1 MRMIPNWPYDTG
13 SQAEKRMF
21 ERLRA
26 AFDDRYVA
34 FHSLKPT
41 RHPHKR
47 FPEIDFVICGPE
59 GLYAIEVKGG
69 RVACHEGVWRYQDRN
84 GRVVRS
90 QESPFRQ
97 AETALHG
104 LMGDLRANLP
114 EDVLDRLTTGYG
126 VVFPDCEWRSD
137 GAEWDPAMLAGARR
151 SRDLEGWLRGLF
163 KYWRARAG
171 RTGRPDDDD
180 GALARLQGYLRPEV
194 DAPEREEAVRLL
206 HRVEDAGR
214 RIEGLTK
221 DQMRMADVAEANPRV
236 LCAGGA
242 GTGKTF
248 LAEELARRWAEA
260 GLQVALVCRSPWLR
274 HRLASRLSMPGL
286 SVSLI
291 DGVRLDCRRAG
302 LERFDALI
310 VDEGQDLFEMSCIE
324 TLDGVLAGGLE
335 AGRWCWF
342 HDLNNQSLTPRF
354 DRRAKD
360 YLESLD
366 PVRMP
371 LRINCRNTRIILG
384 WIQDALDADLG
395 VHGAGA
401 GPAVRR
407 QGAATRQESA
417 ELTAREIGELVDVGG
432 LAPGS
437 VTILSP
443 FDLAESSVALMPPH
457 AARRIRRLDEY
468 SMRDLPGDKV
478 GFARIEEFK
487 GLENEAIVVV
497 DLPAPDGRGRKSAEH
512 YVAMS
517 RARSVLSLIYPQS
530 RLPGCAPPGTRPS
543 RIAVKVPESTGPSSP
558 SASASLPA
566 QTLVSRGTGP
576 FRA

>member
-1 MRMIPNWPYDTG
+1 MRMIPSWPCDTG
-13 SQAEKRMF
+13 SQAEKRIF

-26 AFDDRYVA
+26 AFDDRYAA

-41 RHPHKR
+41 RHPRKR
-47 FPEIDFVICGPE
+47 FPEIDFVVCGPE

-69 RVACHEGVWRYQDRN
+69 RVACHDGVWRYRDRN
-84 GRVVRS
+84 GAVARS

-104 LMGDLRANLP
+104 LVEDLRANLP
-114 EDVLDRLTTGYG
+114 EDLLDRLTTGYG
-126 VVFPDCEWRSD
+126 VVFPDCEWRAA
-137 GAEWDPAMLAGARR
+137 GAEWDPAMLADVRR

-163 KYWRARAG
+163 GYWRARGG
-171 RTGRPDDDD
+171 RSGRIDDD
-180 GALARLQGYLRPEV
+180 ALARLQGYLRPEV
-194 DAPEREEAVRLL
+194 DAPEGEEAARWLRPAVDDHERRLPGPCAESRVRSLRPEPDAPERAEAPRLL
-206 HRVEDAGR
+206 HQVEDARR
-214 RIEGLTK
+214 RIERLTD
-221 DQMRMADVAEANPRV
+221 DQMRMADVAESNPRV

-248 LAEELARRWAEA
+248 LAEGLARRWAEA
-260 GLQVALVCRSPWLR
+260 GLQAALVCRSPWLK
-274 HRLASRLSMPGL
+274 HHLASRLSMPGL
-286 SVSLI
+286 VVSSI

-310 VDEGQDLFEMSCIE
+310 VDEGQDLFEMGCIE
-324 TLDGVLAGGLE
+324 TLDCVLVGGLE

-354 DRRAKD
+354 ERCAKD
-360 YLESLD
+360 HLESLD

-371 LRINCRNTRIILG
+371 LRINCRNTRVILE
-384 WIQDALDADLG
+384 WIQDTLDADLG

-407 QGAATRQESA
+407 QGAATRRESA
-417 ELTAREIGELVDVGG
+417 ERVAGEIVELVDVGG

-443 FDLAESSVALMPPH
+443 FDLAESSVALMPPD
-457 AARRIRRLDEY
+457 AARRVRRLDEY
-468 SMRDLPGDKV
+468 SMREAPGDKV
-478 GFARIEEFK
+478 GFARIGEFK

-497 DLPAPDGRGRKSAEH
+497 DLPAPEGAGRRSAEH

-517 RARSVLSLIYPQS
+517 RARSVLSLIH
-530 RLPGCAPPGTRPS
+530 RD
-543 RIAVKVPESTGPSSP
+543 
-558 SASASLPA
+558 PA
-566 QTLVSRGTGP
+566 
-576 FRA
+576 

>member
-1 MRMIPNWPYDTG
+1 MRMIPSWPCDTG
-13 SQAEKRMF
+13 SQAEKRIF

-26 AFDDRYVA
+26 AFDDRYAA

-41 RHPHKR
+41 RHPRKR
-47 FPEIDFVICGPE
+47 FPEIDFVVCGPE

-69 RVACHEGVWRYQDRN
+69 RVACHDGVWRYRDRN
-84 GRVVRS
+84 GAVALS

-104 LMGDLRANLP
+104 LVEDLRANLP
-114 EDVLDRLTTGYG
+114 EDLLDRLTTGYG
-126 VVFPDCEWRSD
+126 VVFPDCEWRAA
-137 GAEWDPAMLAGARR
+137 GAEWDPAMLADVRR

-163 KYWRARAG
+163 GYWRARGG
-171 RTGRPDDDD
+171 RSGRIDDN
-180 GALARLQGYLRPEV
+180 ALARLQGYLRPEV
-194 DAPEREEAVRLL
+194 DAPEAEEAARWLRPAVDGHERRPPGPCAESRIRSLRPEPDDAPAGEEAPRLL
-206 HRVEDAGR
+206 HQVEDAR
-214 RIEGLTK
+214 QRIERLTD

-248 LAEELARRWAEA
+248 LAEGLARRWAEA
-260 GLQVALVCRSPWLR
+260 GLQVALVCRSPWLK
-274 HRLASRLSMPGL
+274 HHLASRLSMPGL
-286 SVSLI
+286 TVSSI

-310 VDEGQDLFEMSCIE
+310 VDEGQDLFEMRCIE
-324 TLDGVLAGGLE
+324 TLDGVLVGGLE

-360 YLESLD
+360 HLESLD

-371 LRINCRNTRIILG
+371 LRINCRNTRVILE
-384 WIQDALDADLG
+384 WIQDTLDADLG

-417 ELTAREIGELVDVGG
+417 ERVAGEIVELVDVGG

-437 VTILSP
+437 VTVLSP
-443 FDLAESSVALMPPH
+443 FDLAESSVALMPPD
-457 AARRIRRLDEY
+457 AARRVRRLDEY
-468 SMRDLPGDKV
+468 SMRDAPGDRV
-478 GFARIEEFK
+478 GFARIGEFK

-497 DLPAPDGRGRKSAEH
+497 DLPAPDGTDRRSAEH

-517 RARSVLSLIYPQS
+517 RARSVLSLIH
-530 RLPGCAPPGTRPS
+530 RD
-543 RIAVKVPESTGPSSP
+543 
-558 SASASLPA
+558 PA
-566 QTLVSRGTGP
+566 
-576 FRA
+576 

>member
-1 MRMIPNWPYDTG
+1 MRMIPSSPYDTG
-13 SQAEKRMF
+13 SQAEKLVF
-21 ERLRA
+21 DRLRR

-34 FHSLKPT
+34 YHSLKPT
-41 RHPHKR
+41 RHPFKR

-59 GLYAIEVKGG
+59 GLYVLEIKGG
-69 RVACHEGVWRYQDRN
+69 RIACRNGLWEYQDRN
-84 GRVVRS
+84 GRTDRS

-104 LMGDLRANLP
+104 LIQDFRDNLP
-114 EDVLDRLTTGYG
+114 ADTLARFITGYG
-126 VVFPDCEWRSD
+126 VVFPDCEWRTR
-137 GAEWDPAMLAGARR
+137 GAEWDPAMLADKHR
-151 SRDLEGWLRGLF
+151 SRDLEGWLRVLF
-163 KYWRARAG
+163 QYWRQRQG
-171 RTGRPDDDD
+171 GPGHPDN
-180 GALARLQGYLRPEV
+180 GALRQLQEYLRPEV
-194 DAPEREEAVRLL
+194 DTPSETDATLVDQVEGVRR
-206 HRVEDAGR
+206 RVERFTD
-214 RIEGLTK
+214 

-248 LAEELARRWAEA
+248 LAERLARRWAEA
-260 GLQVALVCRSPWLR
+260 GLEVALVCRSPWLR
-274 HRLASRLSMPGL
+274 HFLASRLSMPGL
-286 SVSLI
+286 TVSLI

-310 VDEGQDLFEMSCIE
+310 VDEGQDLFEMRCIE

-342 HDLNNQSLTPRF
+342 HDLNNQSLTHRF
-354 DRRAKD
+354 EGRAKE

-371 LRINCRNTRIILG
+371 LRINCRNTRVILK
-384 WIQDALDADLG
+384 WMQDTLGADLG
-395 VHGAGA
+395 VKGAGA
-401 GPAVRR
+401 GPDIRR
-407 QGAATRQESA
+407 QTVANRQESA
-417 ELTAREIGELVDVGG
+417 EWTAREIVELVDAGG

-443 FDLAESSVALMPPH
+443 FDFARSSVSAMPPD
-457 AARRIRRLDEY
+457 AARRVRSMDEY
-468 SMRDLPGDKV
+468 SMRKIPGDKV

-497 DLPAPDGRGRKSAEH
+497 DLPALNGEDRNEAAH

-517 RARSVLSLIYPQS
+517 RARSVLSLIHRDSSGMAGSTSHSGLKPHS
-530 RLPGCAPPGTRPS
+530 R
-543 RIAVKVPESTGPSSP
+543 
-558 SASASLPA
+558 
-566 QTLVSRGTGP
+566 
-576 FRA
+576 